1 MSSHICRGQCPAMQS
16 QQQIQLRL
24 IAHKANVSIMR
35 FAKKHYDK
43 DLDPLIHT
51 LTEASLKND
60 ISLEEKKAVAIR
72 TYYVSDVIYADRNTA
87 QISPDS
93 AVSDSEEEDY

>member
-1 MSSHICRGQCPAMQS
+1 
-16 QQQIQLRL
+16 
-24 IAHKANVSIMR
+24 MR

-60 ISLEEKKAVAIR
+60 ISLEEKKAAAIR
-72 TYYVSDVIYADRNTA
+72 TYYVSDIIVADTNTA
-87 QISPDS
+87 QIEKDS
-93 AVSDSEEEDY
+93 AVSDSEEEDF